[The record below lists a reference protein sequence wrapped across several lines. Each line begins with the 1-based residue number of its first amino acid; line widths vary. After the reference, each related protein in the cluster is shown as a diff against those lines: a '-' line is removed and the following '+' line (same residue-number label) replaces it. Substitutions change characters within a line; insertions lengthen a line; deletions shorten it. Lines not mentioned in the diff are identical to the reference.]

1 MGRSYTR
8 MLTKQNLEIE
18 EKKFKEVKQYL
29 NQKVTGNF
37 EVVAL
42 ADILKIYRRVTGKEY
57 LLQKYNNT

>member
-1 MGRSYTR
+1 

-29 NQKVTGNF
+29 NQKVIGNF

-42 ADILKIYRRVTGKEY
+42 SDILEIYRRVMGKEY
-57 LLQKYNNT
+57 LLQKCNNT